1 MSKFARTLPIDTVN
15 IILEYSGYHIFR
27 NGKYMKRLSS
37 NDSRCAV
44 LSKLPLSTVIKYQWR
59 SDERRCFVM
68 LNIDNQKFYCLTKD
82 VYYDYIEC
90 YLTYKIYPQSLNEK
104 QVQKVKQNGYG
115 ALALGS
121 GEHNIPD
128 GFVLL

>member
-1 MSKFARTLPIDTVN
+1 MTTITTKLPMDTVN

-37 NDSRCAV
+37 NDSRYTF
-44 LSKLPLSTVIKYQWR
+44 LSNLPLSTVIKHQWR

-68 LNIDNQKFYCLTKD
+68 LSIGNQKFYCLTKNI
-82 VYYDYIEC
+82 YYDYIEC
-90 YLTYKIYPQSLNEK
+90 FLTYKIYPQSLNEI
-104 QVQKVKQNGYG
+104 QIQKVRKNGYG

-121 GEHNIPD
+121 GEHNIPG